1 MSRREPHRIA
11 TWLLTRC
18 TSGYRHDSF
27 IGDLLEQYEER
38 GGWWYW
44 LEAVGALRVHTGRLL
59 IAAME
64 RDVAAAEFIGDLISW
79 IALGA
84 CALLQLGIFAG
95 FFGSLVY
102 RTHLIRLEPS
112 LVVSGSMIVIALLGA
127 AITVQGTKIR
137 TARATRARWLRSL
150 QARIW
155 TPWRT
160 TESL

>member
-1 MSRREPHRIA
+1 
-11 TWLLTRC
+11 
-18 TSGYRHDSF
+18 
-27 IGDLLEQYEER
+27 
-38 GGWWYW
+38 
-44 LEAVGALRVHTGRLL
+44 
-59 IAAME
+59 
-64 RDVAAAEFIGDLISW
+64 
-79 IALGA
+79 
-84 CALLQLGIFAG
+84 LGIFAG